1 MSNMSKSN
9 EQIVVPL
16 SKLKLVLIFIGSL
29 FFVAI
34 GLWFVISTS
43 INSNNFMDDQF
54 VLLIIGIVSILFF
67 GIVFIFIARKLFD
80 NKPGLV
86 INSMGLVDNSSGVS
100 GGEILWE
107 DIESFSV
114 IEIHRQKLIMLH
126 VKNPQDYI
134 DKQTSS
140 FKRKMMQVN
149 YNMYNTPLSIT
160 SNTLQI
166 KFDDLLNILNLYLKE
181 SRQ

>member
-1 MSNMSKSN
+1 
-9 EQIVVPL
+9 
-16 SKLKLVLIFIGSL
+16 
-29 FFVAI
+29 
-34 GLWFVISTS
+34 
-43 INSNNFMDDQF
+43 
-54 VLLIIGIVSILFF
+54 
-67 GIVFIFIARKLFD
+67 
-80 NKPGLV
+80 
-86 INSMGLVDNSSGVS
+86 MGLVDNSSGVS